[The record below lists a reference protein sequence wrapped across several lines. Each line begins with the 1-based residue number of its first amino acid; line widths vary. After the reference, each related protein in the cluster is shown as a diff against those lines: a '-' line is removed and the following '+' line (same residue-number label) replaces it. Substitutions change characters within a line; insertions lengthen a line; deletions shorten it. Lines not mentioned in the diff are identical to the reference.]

1 MAQRELTTVVLCQ
14 IVFENRKRSG
24 SLNDCLLSIDG
35 TDCRIPQ
42 QGAAVQ
48 GNPFSSHKFKGK
60 CGLRY
65 ELGVDIKEGNLVWI
79 NGPFPCGKYPD
90 ITIFRNGLR
99 HFLDPFERVEADD
112 GYIGEAP
119 YHVKCPKCAANPEE
133 NRRMQGLVR
142 ARHETLNGRF
152 KAWEILKQLTMTM
165 TTTMTGACA
174 RIIATRLTRGKKE
187 AAAAAAAPLERR
199 RELRGRRR
207 RRRRWRSSTG

>member
-1 MAQRELTTVVLCQ
+1 MQVCAIAQRELTTVVLCQ

-42 QGAAVQ
+42 QGAAVK
-48 GNPFSSHKFKGK
+48 GNPFSSHKFTGK

-133 NRRMQGLVR
+133 NRWMQGRVR

-152 KAWEILKQLTMTM
+152 KAWEILKQLYRHDIEHH
-165 TTTMTGACA
+165 GYVFRAIA
-174 RIIATRLTRGKKE
+174 IIIQLTIDSGE
-187 AAAAAAAPLERR
+187 PLFAVDYND
-199 RELRGRRR
+199 
-207 RRRRWRSSTG
+207 